1 MTTTPGT
8 ASTSDARKRLAENT
22 STTVT
27 PMLDPA
33 DVERARGIENATLR
47 GTLNRVR
54 AFHTQWGDT
63 DADDLDVQDLWETLG
78 RLLDGGVR

>member
-8 ASTSDARKRLAENT
+8 ASTSDARKRLAENA
-22 STTVT
+22 SAT

-33 DVERARGIENATLR
+33 DVDRARGIENATLR

-54 AFHTQWGDT
+54 AFHTRWGDT